1 MQYYPG
7 TQFNPYSNQQTT
19 NLPGKFPRTDSR
31 EKLNQFTMMQQQH
44 QFGQTNI
51 GPAPA
56 YHRHS
61 LNNLMPMQQTMS
73 LQNNQ
78 MNRRNSSNSCGSERV
93 TSVQAFKNPSGTLEG
108 LKKIMIENGLE
119 SPKKQA
125 SSSASDI
132 NSRLESLC
140 RQMTEQ
146 AMN

>member
-19 NLPGKFPRTDSR
+19 NLSAKFPRTDSR

-44 QFGQTNI
+44 QFGQTNL

-61 LNNLMPMQQTMS
+61 LNNLMPMQQT

-93 TSVQAFKNPSGTLEG
+93 VSVQAFKNPSGTLEG
-108 LKKIMIENGLE
+108 IKKIMIENGLE